1 MNFATLD
8 LNLLRVLDTVLQEG
22 STTKAGERLGISQS
36 AVSNALNRLR
46 HSLDDDL
53 FVRQGNQLVATDYT
67 ASIRDGLRD
76 ELERLEALLMR
87 TDFDP
92 TDIRTTFRIAAA
104 DFFSEMLIPQLSAT
118 LSQAAPG
125 LLIQQVNWEP
135 NEHLKALEHG
145 TADLGLGPLLVPVD
159 ALPPWIKSMH
169 LFSSGFVGIG
179 AQDHPLLADLPDHAP
194 IPIESYFAAS
204 HVLFS
209 VSGEVESFEDEL
221 LKGLGRERRIALT
234 VPSFIGIFRAVSES
248 RHFALAPVSLA
259 EKLAP
264 QYGLKIFEA
273 PFEIGKIQV
282 HATWHKRSDGNPI
295 AMWVRQHIFD
305 LIKPLDSR

>member
-8 LNLLRVLDTVLQEG
+8 LNLLRVLDTILQEG

-46 HSLDDDL
+46 HSLEDDL
-53 FVRQGNQLVATDYT
+53 FVRQGNQLVPTEYA
-67 ASIRDGLRD
+67 ASISDGLRD
-76 ELERLEALLMR
+76 ELERLEALLVR

-92 TDIRTTFRIAAA
+92 ADIRATFRIAAA
-104 DFFSEMLIPQLSAT
+104 DYFSEMLIPQLSAT

-125 LLIQQVNWEP
+125 LLLQQVHWEP
-135 NEHLKALEHG
+135 NEHLRALEQG
-145 TADLGLGPLLVPVD
+145 TADLGLGPLLLPID
-159 ALPPWIKSMH
+159 ELPPWIKSMH

-179 AQDHPLLADLPDHAP
+179 AQDHPLLADVPDKAA
-194 IPIESYFAAS
+194 ISIESYFAAS

-221 LKGLGRERRIALT
+221 LRELDHERRVALT

-248 RHFALAPVSLA
+248 RHFALVPVSLA

-264 QYGLKIFEA
+264 QYGLKIFET
-273 PFEIGKIQV
+273 PFELGKIQV
-282 HATWHKRSDGNPI
+282 HATWHKRSDKSPVARWI
-295 AMWVRQHIFD
+295 RQHIFD
-305 LIKPLDSR
+305 LTVPLEDG